1 MDDRFAQIRDALAAG
16 PVASDTLRV
25 RLQVSRAT
33 LARAIG
39 QMAGEIVRIGAARA
53 TRYAL
58 RDRFRPLPDIAV
70 YRVTTTGQI
79 VALGTLYPVR
89 PGGFVMAQTDGV
101 TTHHEGLPWWLND
114 MRPQGR
120 TRSSFLKL
128 VA

>member
-70 YRVTTTGQI
+70 YRVPPP
-79 VALGTLYPVR
+79 AKSSHWAPC
-89 PGGFVMAQTDGV
+89 
-101 TTHHEGLPWWLND
+101 
-114 MRPQGR
+114 
-120 TRSSFLKL
+120 TRCGPMVLS
-128 VA
+128 